1 MKVADNISVYKNNIV
16 LFIYLAFSGD
26 FKLRVNVVRTS
37 LNRRKNVYINNKHI
51 GGKRDM
57 LKRITKI
64 TSLLVC
70 AASVISIMPVMAAD
84 VKSYDAQEGDIYYAK
99 AKGSGIY
106 IDGEINGNDED
117 VYFMTPDG
125 KYNSLDGVDTGVGL
139 DDILLGQ
146 YMVLD
151 DGDTVL
157 DIKDNYK
164 EIDENTRAD
173 LQDDV
178 AATAKKVL
186 KHDND
191 GRFDSNE
198 FTSIKPS
205 VGFAI
210 GGTGLSPY
218 TYKLKDPFITTQEGT
233 VKDSDTV
240 YVDYA
245 GNYVDVDYN
254 LGNLKVTTTG
264 GSITMK
270 NTDDTYEL
278 TETVNGVKTTYE
290 YKAVISQKSN
300 QTDIGD
306 YVYRWA
312 NLSIYKKVKDAADNT
327 YINVTDQVGFGSNG
341 YNDFVDSGSNF
352 IEVFEKFSKPSDSDD
367 TIDGI
372 KYAKESTIYFM
383 SDEDG
388 KSEVILGKSASAS
401 ASEVGSTY
409 DSKDLL
415 KITGND
421 KGFCTGYLSY
431 NEKKVYAQS
440 LNLKSKQGFNYIDL
454 GDIESTDT
462 DITDTFY
469 STGGNILVLD
479 GGYIKTWGSDEKF
492 TKLYKVDG
500 GMDHMSIGNKDFI
513 ILWNEDDEIYTII
526 NNTAT
531 TTTTTGETTATG
543 TTTAA
548 AGWVKA
554 ADGTWSYNK
563 ADGTKATGWLKDGST
578 WYYLKSDGDM
588 ATGWVQDGS
597 TWYYLNTSGAMQTG
611 WINDNGTW
619 YYCNASGAMLLNT
632 TVDGYLLGANGAW
645 IH

>member
-1 MKVADNISVYKNNIV
+1 
-16 LFIYLAFSGD
+16 
-26 FKLRVNVVRTS
+26 
-37 LNRRKNVYINNKHI
+37 
-51 GGKRDM
+51 M
-57 LKRITKI
+57 LKRITKV

-70 AASVISIMPVMAAD
+70 AASIISIVPAIAAD
-84 VKSYDAQEGDIYYAK
+84 VKSYDAQEGTIYNAK
-99 AKGSGIY
+99 AKGVGMY
-106 IDGEINGNDED
+106 IDGEINDKDED

-125 KYNSLDGVDTGVGL
+125 EYNVLDGVDDGLAL

-151 DGDTVL
+151 DGDTVV
-157 DIKDNYK
+157 DIKDNYNV
-164 EIDENTRAD
+164 IDDNTRED

-178 AATAKKVL
+178 AATARKVL
-186 KHDND
+186 KNDND
-191 GRFDSNE
+191 GRFDEDE
-198 FTSIKPS
+198 FKSIKS
-205 VGFAI
+205 GVKFAI
-210 GGTGLSPY
+210 GGTGLTPY
-218 TYKLKDPFITTQEGT
+218 TYKLEDPFVTTEEGT

-240 YVDYA
+240 YVDYE

-254 LGNLKVTTTG
+254 LGNLKVKTTG
-264 GSITMK
+264 GSITFK
-270 NTDDTYEL
+270 NTEDTYEIK
-278 TETVNGVKTTYE
+278 EDDGTTYE
-290 YKAVISQKSN
+290 YKAVISQISN

-312 NLSIYKKVKDAADNT
+312 DLSIYRKVKGDADNT
-327 YINVTDQVGFGSNG
+327 YKNITGKVGYGSNG
-341 YNDFVDSGSNF
+341 YNDFVADDATSV
-352 IEVFEKFSKPSDSDD
+352 EVLQKFSKPSDSDD

-372 KYAKESTIYFM
+372 KYPKESTIYFIA
-383 SDEDG
+383 DEDG
-388 KSEVILGKSASAS
+388 KSEVILGKSASDS
-401 ASEVGSTY
+401 ANEVGATY
-409 DSKDLL
+409 DSNDLL

-421 KGFCTGYLSY
+421 KGFCTGYLSVD
-431 NEKKVYAQS
+431 EKKVYAQTM
-440 LNLKSKQGFNYIDL
+440 NLKSKQGFNYIDL

-462 DITDTFY
+462 DITNTFY

-479 GGYIKTWGSDEKF
+479 GGYIKTWGTDEKF

-500 GMDHMSIGNKDFI
+500 AMDNMSIGNKDFI
-513 ILWNEDDEIYTII
+513 ILWNEDDELYTII
-526 NNTAT
+526 NNTADTST
-531 TTTTTGETTATG
+531 TATTDATTATG
-543 TTTAA
+543 TTATTGTTTAD

-563 ADGTKATGWLKDGST
+563 ADGTKATGWLKDGSA
-578 WYYLKSDGDM
+578 WYYLKSDGVM